1 MHIHSI
7 YSHFSRVISHA
18 HCKYKIKP
26 GHKYVLH
33 TCRRDAGK
41 TWFLDLRNTNVKL
54 LNCLHNH
61 EALHGKISTA
71 TSIIL
76 VPIPGK
82 GTRWYQCCCWRTVTQ
97 KQTGGHTLVSRTP
110 WTQIL
115 SLDAVSSCYTCV
127 TKQGKNY
134 AQSRRS
140 IFLLLAPLPSLHALT
155 QTVQLLLR
163 SWCTSWRATLP
174 WAAGTAVVTSF
185 TGI

>member
-1 MHIHSI
+1 MYCIH
-7 YSHFSRVISHA
+7 VE
-18 HCKYKIKP
+18 
-26 GHKYVLH
+26 GMQ
-33 TCRRDAGK
+33 GK
-41 TWFLDLRNTNVKL
+41 HDSWTWEIQMS
-54 LNCLHNH
+54 NCL
-61 EALHGKISTA
+61 TA
-71 TSIIL
+71 SITMKHCMVRYPQPPSIIL
-76 VPIPGK
+76 VPIPSK